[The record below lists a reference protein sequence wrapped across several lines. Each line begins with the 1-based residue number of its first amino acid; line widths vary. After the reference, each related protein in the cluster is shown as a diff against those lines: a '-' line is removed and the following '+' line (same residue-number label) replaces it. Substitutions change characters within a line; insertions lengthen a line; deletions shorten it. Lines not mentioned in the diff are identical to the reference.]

1 MWNGMDP
8 QGGSGNA
15 GPPDQSCRHG
25 GVDTEVQRA
34 EAVLRGD
41 RLVLRAPVSG
51 PRATEGQRGGE
62 TRVQGLALCP
72 AGEWPP
78 R

>member
-8 QGGSGNA
+8 QDGSGNA

-34 EAVLRGD
+34 EAALGGD

-51 PRATEGQRGGE
+51 PRATEGQRGSKTE
-62 TRVQGLALCP
+62 S
-72 AGEWPP
+72 AGADPVP
-78 R
+78 CR